1 MSIAQT
7 AELAVLLRL
16 QNGLSGPAA
25 EAEASLS
32 SLNAATSRTGAG
44 AATASTALSR
54 VGTVATGMGNAL
66 NHAKGF
72 LSNLITGPLG
82 LLGMGVAVGGVG
94 AEFGKAIGDV
104 TNLGNT
110 LFKLNALTGMSYES
124 LSALIAVGGKYGI
137 STDTMA
143 TSVGFA
149 EKTLGKLAETAGKAV
164 KSQASLNLEMQKQN
178 LEAKGG
184 SVKAIDAA
192 IVKQTGLD
200 EIRARSM
207 GTITKLT
214 ALEQQYGIKLTDS
227 KGAAVDYQTELLRIA
242 DYYKSG
248 ATAGQKAALAA
259 TLLGRGYSALI
270 PILSL
275 GSQGILDAEAAA
287 AKLGE
292 TLTTQNAGD
301 LKNYGATMRELGST
315 MGGLQLQIGMKL
327 IPVVSELA
335 KGFTSFLQGGGTQE
349 IVGFLGQVVDVGR
362 GVASVVTGT
371 VIPALE
377 GFGRVAKTA
386 WGAIP
391 GPLQTLL
398 IEALVG
404 NKVIKTVFGI
414 NIMGSVE
421 SAVGGA
427 VGGLLKNAFGSLF
440 GKTIATPVVNVD
452 GAVVN
457 VAGGA
462 GVQNLLS
469 NPSNVAN
476 DVSQVAPEVAAG
488 TGILA
493 TLSRI
498 GVGLTKI
505 LPVFEIA
512 LPLMVLTDPTKA
524 AQNNPNNPAT
534 IFYQNAQKYIDPNAP
549 GYVGRGSTAGPSTND
564 LTAIKEQGYKSVDEL
579 TAIKEGV
586 NHLNAA
592 QLRVEAAMLQRFAHQ
607 DAKKALGDPAAFL
620 TALRSGGATV
630 AIKDFPKHLTYL
642 ETASAQQK
650 QSAVYLRGLQ
660 NDQAA
665 LKRDLVGATNAQKAT
680 INSDLLK
687 LQALVAATT
696 AAVGGIR
703 LTVNQISNYKEVPAK
718 PNPKLGP
725 PVPIHLNLP
734 HHPSIPIRDTNA
746 AIIIKG
752 RFGPGSPANAGA
764 Q

>member
-1 MSIAQT
+1 VSIAQT

-16 QNGLSGPAA
+16 QNLLSGPAA
-25 EAEASLS
+25 QAEASLS
-32 SLNAATSRTGAG
+32 SLNAATTRTGAG

-54 VGTVATGMGNAL
+54 VGVMATGMGNAL

-94 AEFGKAIGDV
+94 AEFSKAIGDV
-104 TNLGNT
+104 TTLGNT

-124 LSALIAVGGKYGI
+124 LSALIAVGGKFGI
-137 STDTMA
+137 SSDTMA

-149 EKTLGKLAETAGKAV
+149 EKTLGKLAETAGKAA
-164 KSQASLNLEMQKQN
+164 ASTKVLALEQDKLKIQST
-178 LEAKGG
+178 GG
-184 SVKAIDAA
+184 SVTAIDKAIAEQKA
-192 IVKQTGLD
+192 LD
-200 EIRARSM
+200 GVRASSG

-227 KGAAVDYQTELLRIA
+227 TGKAVDYQTELLRLA
-242 DYYKSG
+242 DYYKSN
-248 ATAGQKAALAA
+248 ATAGEKAALAS

-292 TLTTQNAGD
+292 TLTTQNAVD
-301 LKNYGATMRELGST
+301 LKNYGANMRELGAT
-315 MGGLQLQIGMKL
+315 MGGLQLQIGMAL
-327 IPVVSELA
+327 IPVVNDLA
-335 KGFTSFLQGGGTQE
+335 KSFTGFLQGGGTQE
-349 IVGFLGQVVDVGR
+349 IVSFLKQVISVGR
-362 GVASVVTGT
+362 GVATVVTGT
-371 VIPALE
+371 VLPALE
-377 GFGRVAKTA
+377 AFGRIAKTA

-421 SAVGGA
+421 GAIGGA

-440 GKTIATPVVNVD
+440 GKTIATPLVNVD

-457 VAGGA
+457 VAGGV
-462 GVQNLLS
+462 GVNPLS
-469 NPSNVAN
+469 PANVVNTVEQDATK
-476 DVSQVAPEVAAG
+476 VAAG
-488 TGILA
+488 TGILGLL
-493 TLSRI
+493 TRFG
-498 GVGLTKI
+498 GVLTKF

-524 AQNNPNNPAT
+524 AQNNPTNPTTILINNAR
-534 IFYQNAQKYIDPNAP
+534 KY
-549 GYVGRGSTAGPSTND
+549 GWGSSGPVPTGPTGGGGPTGND
-564 LTAIKEQGYKSVDEL
+564 LSAIKEQTYKSVDEL

-607 DAKKALGDPAAFL
+607 DAKKAIGDPAAFL

-630 AIKDFPKHLTYL
+630 AIKDFPLHLRYL
-642 ETASAQQK
+642 ETASAQAK
-650 QSAVYLRGLQ
+650 QSAMYARTLQ
-660 NDQAA
+660 EDIIA
-665 LKRDLVGATNAQKAT
+665 LKREEVGATNAQKAT
-680 INSDLLK
+680 IHSDLAK
-687 LQALVAATT
+687 LQALVMATT
-696 AAVGGIR
+696 NAVKGIT
-703 LTVNQISNYKEVPAK
+703 LTVNQISNIKEVPLKATTT
-718 PNPKLGP
+718 
-725 PVPIHLNLP
+725 V
-734 HHPSIPIRDTNA
+734 SIRDVNTA
-746 AIIIKG
+746 HVIKA
-752 RFGPGSPANAGA
+752 RYGPGSPASAGI

>member
-7 AELAVLLRL
+7 AELAVLLRM
-16 QNGLSGPAA
+16 QNMLSGPAA
-25 EAEASLS
+25 QAEASLS

-54 VGTVATGMGNAL
+54 VGVMATGMGNAL

-104 TNLGNT
+104 TTLGTT

-137 STDTMA
+137 SADAMS
-143 TSVGFA
+143 TSIGFA
-149 EKTLGKLAETAGKAV
+149 EKTLGKLADTAGKAA
-164 KSQASLNLEMQKQN
+164 KSQASLNLEAQKQN
-178 LEAKGG
+178 IEAKGG
-184 SVKAIDAA
+184 SVTAIDKL
-192 IVKQTGLD
+192 ITKQTGLD

-227 KGAAVDYQTELLRIA
+227 TGKAVDYQTELLRLA
-242 DYYKSG
+242 DYYTSN
-248 ATAGQKAALAA
+248 AAAGTKAALAA
-259 TLLGRGYSALI
+259 TLLGRSYSSLV

-292 TLTTQNAGD
+292 TLTTQNAVD
-301 LKNYGATMRELGST
+301 LKNYGATMRDLGST
-315 MGGLQLQIGMKL
+315 MSGLQLQIGMKL

-335 KGFTSFLQGGGTQE
+335 KGFTSFLQNGGKDQ
-349 IVGFLGQVVDVGR
+349 IIAFLKQVVSVGR

-371 VIPALE
+371 VLPALE

-386 WGAIP
+386 GGSIP

-421 SAVGGA
+421 GAIGGA

-457 VAGGA
+457 VAGGV
-462 GVQNLLS
+462 GVNPLS
-469 NPSNVAN
+469 PANVVNTVEQDATK
-476 DVSQVAPEVAAG
+476 VAAG
-488 TGILA
+488 TGILGLL
-493 TLSRI
+493 TRFG
-498 GVGLTKI
+498 GVLTKF
-505 LPVFEIA
+505 LPVFELA
-512 LPLMVLTDPTKA
+512 LPLMVLTDPSKA
-524 AQNNPNNPAT
+524 AQNNPNNPST
-534 IFYQNAQKYIDPNAP
+534 IFYQNAQKYINPNVP
-549 GYVGRGSTAGPSTND
+549 GYVGPGSTSSTGPSVND
-564 LTAIKEQGYKSVDEL
+564 LSAIKEQGYKSVDEL

-592 QLRVEAAMLQRFAHQ
+592 QLRVEAAMLKRFAHQ
-607 DAKKALGDPAAFL
+607 DAKKAIGDPAAFL
-620 TALRSGGATV
+620 TALRGSNIAL
-630 AIKDFPKHLTYL
+630 AIKDFT
-642 ETASAQQK
+642 
-650 QSAVYLRGLQ
+650 
-660 NDQAA
+660 
-665 LKRDLVGATNAQKAT
+665 
-680 INSDLLK
+680 
-687 LQALVAATT
+687 
-696 AAVGGIR
+696 
-703 LTVNQISNYKEVPAK
+703 
-718 PNPKLGP
+718 
-725 PVPIHLNLP
+725 
-734 HHPSIPIRDTNA
+734 
-746 AIIIKG
+746 
-752 RFGPGSPANAGA
+752 
-764 Q
+764 

>member
-457 VAGGA
+457 VGGVGGALAGAGGA
-462 GVQNLLS
+462 AGGAEGAAA
-469 NPSNVAN
+469 VAGGFMT
-476 DVSQVAPEVAAG
+476 AG
-488 TGILA
+488 LLA
-493 TLSRI
+493 TAAAVVIPLGVAYMIANSI
-498 GVGLTKI
+498 GPKTATQMKAAFGGGSAPPGRGGGGGNFAGATYDNNGHL
-505 LPVFEIA
+505 IA
-512 LPLMVLTDPTKA
+512 LGA
-524 AQNNPNNPAT
+524 
-534 IFYQNAQKYIDPNAP
+534 
-549 GYVGRGSTAGPSTND
+549 GGGSTMPALQPRQPGQVSMTVD
-564 LTAIKEQGYKSVDEL
+564 ALTR
-579 TAIKEGV
+579 IKEGV

-620 TALRSGGATV
+620 TALRSGGIVA
-630 AIKDFPKHLTYL
+630 AIKDFPLHLRYMQ
-642 ETASAQQK
+642 TASDQQK

>member
-7 AELAVLLRL
+7 AELAVLLKMT
-16 QNGLSGPAA
+16 NMLSGPAA
-25 EAEASLS
+25 QAEASLS
-32 SLNAATSRTGAG
+32 GLNAATMRTGAG

-178 LEAKGG
+178 IEAKGG

-227 KGAAVDYQTELLRIA
+227 KGAAVDYQTELLRLA
-242 DYYKSG
+242 DYYKSN

-301 LKNYGATMRELGST
+301 LKNYGATMRELGAT

-362 GVASVVTGT
+362 SVAAVVTGT
-371 VIPALE
+371 VLPALE

-386 WGAIP
+386 WNSIP

-414 NIMGSVE
+414 NILGSVE
-421 SAVGGA
+421 GA
-427 VGGLLKNAFGSLF
+427 VANIGKQFLGNLVGNLF

-462 GVQNLLS
+462 GVPNLL

-476 DVSQVAPEVAAG
+476 DVTQVAPEVAAG

-549 GYVGRGSTAGPSTND
+549 GYVGRGSTPGPSAND
-564 LTAIKEQGYKSVDEL
+564 LTAIKEQTYKSVDEL

-586 NHLNAA
+586 LHLNAA

-607 DAKKALGDPAAFL
+607 DAKKALGPVDPFL
-620 TALRSGGATV
+620 TALRGSNAAI
-630 AIKDFPKHLTYL
+630 AIKDFPLHLRYL

-680 INSDLLK
+680 INADLVR
-687 LQALVAATT
+687 LQALVMATT
-696 AAVGGIR
+696 AAVKGVT
-703 LTVNQISNYKEVPAK
+703 LTVNQISNIKEVPFKAI
-718 PNPKLGP
+718 
-725 PVPIHLNLP
+725 VT
-734 HHPSIPIRDTNA
+734 SSIRDTNTA
-746 AIIIKG
+746 HIIKA
-752 RFGPGSPANAGA
+752 RFGPGSPASAGI